1 LATHESLAE
10 CVFNDAAA
18 REDPGHTQM
27 PDEITS
33 LLEMRKLE
41 AHLAA
46 IVESSEDAII
56 SKDLTGKIQSW
67 NTGAEQLFGYTADEV
82 IGKPI
87 TIIIPPDRLHEEL
100 DILSRLQRGE
110 RVEHFE
116 TIRRHKDGSLLN
128 ISLMISPVRDA
139 QGRVVAA
146 SKVARNI
153 TERMRQE
160 KALQEANE
168 ALTRSNEDLEQF
180 AYSASHDLQ
189 EPLRIASAFSELLQ
203 DKFGGKL
210 GGEGDEFIRYIVD
223 ASARMQ
229 QLLRDLRTFS
239 QASKLTQDQVPNVDA
254 GEVLRRT
261 ISNMKTA
268 IDDSNAVIT
277 HGELPVVA
285 MHEFQLVQLFQNI
298 ISNAI
303 RYRSQTSPVIHIDA
317 QCSDNKCT
325 FSIRD
330 NGIGIDPQYKE
341 QIFGIFKRLHTT
353 ADYPGTGMGLAIC
366 QRIVERLGGRIWVES
381 EPGRGS
387 TFYFTL
393 PMAKQPK

>member
-1 LATHESLAE
+1 
-10 CVFNDAAA
+10 
-18 REDPGHTQM
+18 
-27 PDEITS
+27 
-33 LLEMRKLE
+33 
-41 AHLAA
+41 
-46 IVESSEDAII
+46 
-56 SKDLTGKIQSW
+56 
-67 NTGAEQLFGYTADEV
+67 
-82 IGKPI
+82 
-87 TIIIPPDRLHEEL
+87 
-100 DILSRLQRGE
+100 
-110 RVEHFE
+110 
-116 TIRRHKDGSLLN
+116 
-128 ISLMISPVRDA
+128 
-139 QGRVVAA
+139 
-146 SKVARNI
+146 
-153 TERMRQE
+153 
-160 KALQEANE
+160 
-168 ALTRSNEDLEQF
+168 LEQF

-261 ISNMKTA
+261 ISNMKSA

-303 RYRSQTSPVIHIDA
+303 RYRSQTSPLIHVDA
-317 QCSDNKCT
+317 KCSDNKCT

-393 PMAKQPK
+393 PMAKQTK